1 MGAPGYVAAPWE
13 ASGRWIAPAAGP
25 GPAQLVLLS
34 LGLGFVVAGAIVPF
48 GANEAGCFDHCA
60 EAHRYFVW
68 NPVDNPGAPFLAVGI
83 AGMVATCWRRPRTR
97 PRRWATAV
105 CGWFGVFVTLMI
117 SPAMI
122 DELALYG
129 APSMEPEG
137 GGVLVSAGYVLLFLA
152 AVPVLFGLRRA
163 NARPHRGAGDAPPV
177 SR

>member
-1 MGAPGYVAAPWE
+1 VALTT
-13 ASGRWIAPAAGP
+13 I
-25 GPAQLVLLS
+25 
-34 LGLGFVVAGAIVPF
+34 GLALVVAGSIVPF
-48 GANEAGCFDHCA
+48 GSNEAGCFDHCA
-60 EAHRYFVW
+60 DAHRYFVW
-68 NPVDNPGAPFLAVGI
+68 NPADNLGAPFLAVGI
-83 AGMVATCWRRPRTR
+83 AGMVATCWRRPRTL

-122 DELALYG
+122 DEMRLYG

-137 GGVLVSAGYVLLFLA
+137 GGVLVSTGYALLFLA

-163 NARPHRGAGDAPPV
+163 GDPTRARTADAPPV